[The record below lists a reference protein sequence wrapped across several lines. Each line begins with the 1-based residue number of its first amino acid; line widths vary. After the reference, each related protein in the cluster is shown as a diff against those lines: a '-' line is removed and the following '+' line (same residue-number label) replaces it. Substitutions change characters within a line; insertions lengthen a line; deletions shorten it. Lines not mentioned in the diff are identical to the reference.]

1 MSTEKVSTSVLLCVV
16 TLATSLHGQQP
27 GGRRQLSPMPGTVDV
42 ASSRVF
48 TFVKGTGVGHS
59 HGMEAKLLKGH
70 LHLGATRNAGQFVID
85 MKSFDADTPT
95 ARKAVG
101 LKGKTAKWMRKQV
114 RKEML
119 GKKILDAA
127 SFPEATLVIDSCT
140 PKTRANEKGIATY
153 QLAGTLTLRGVTNP
167 ISFPI
172 TAQQVDN
179 AIRVAGNYKF
189 KQSDFGI
196 KPLSKG
202 FGSIGVTDEV
212 AVLGEIRIAPTA
224 ESLASLQSLQMR
236 R

>member
-1 MSTEKVSTSVLLCVV
+1 MSTKIMGTSALLCVM
-16 TLATSLHGQQP
+16 TLGSLLHGQQP
-27 GGRRQLSPMPGTVDV
+27 GGARQLSPLPGTVDV

-48 TFVKGTGVGHS
+48 TFVKGTGIGHS

-70 LHLGATRNAGQFVID
+70 LRLGATRDAGQFVID
-85 MKSFDADTPT
+85 MQSFDADTPA
-95 ARKAVG
+95 ARLAVG

-119 GKKILDAA
+119 GAKILNAA
-127 SFPEATLVIDSCT
+127 SFPEATFVIDSCT
-140 PKTRANEKGIATY
+140 PRARADEKGIATY
-153 QLAGTLTLRGVTNP
+153 QLVGTLTLRGVTKP
-167 ISFPI
+167 VAFPI
-172 TAQQVDN
+172 TAGQVGN
-179 AIRVAGNYKF
+179 AIRIAGSYKF

-212 AVLGEIRIAPTA
+212 AVLGKINIAPTA
-224 ESLASLQSLQMR
+224 ESIASLQSLQMR